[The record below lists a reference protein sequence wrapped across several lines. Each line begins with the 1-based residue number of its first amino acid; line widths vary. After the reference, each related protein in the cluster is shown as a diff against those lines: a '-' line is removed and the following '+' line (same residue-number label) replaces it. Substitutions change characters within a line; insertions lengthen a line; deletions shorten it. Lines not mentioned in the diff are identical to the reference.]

1 MVDEGHRSW
10 DDDSTGP
17 KDENTE
23 EAEAGSLN
31 FIENYNNCFI
41 FRHLSTCGDQT

>member
-23 EAEAGSLN
+23 EAEAGIS
-31 FIENYNNCFI
+31 
-41 FRHLSTCGDQT
+41 

>member
-1 MVDEGHRSW
+1 MQQNTKLQENRLIVDETHKSW

-23 EAEAGSLN
+23 EAEVIS
-31 FIENYNNCFI
+31 FVSKRTF
-41 FRHLSTCGDQT
+41 

>member
-1 MVDEGHRSW
+1 MDESHKSW

-23 EAEAGSLN
+23 EAEVLI
-31 FIENYNNCFI
+31 FIIEYSI
-41 FRHLSTCGDQT
+41 MKLLSDT